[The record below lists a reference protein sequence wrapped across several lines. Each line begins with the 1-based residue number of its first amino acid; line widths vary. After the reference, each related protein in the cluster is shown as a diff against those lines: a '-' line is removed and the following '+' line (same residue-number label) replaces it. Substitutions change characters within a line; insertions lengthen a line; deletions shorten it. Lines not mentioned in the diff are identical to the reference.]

1 MTAATMAMPKRPRL
15 ATHDDLAEANRAGS
29 GNRLTVGDVLALLP
43 QLPSWPGLEA
53 REQTRRMRGAE
64 AILTWLLTYPGE
76 GWQQRW
82 LAAGA
87 DEDTR
92 WIDSVPFDH
101 SRSAAERRS
110 AITGGV
116 NGLLLCRVV
125 LPSYQFLAAFWP
137 LRLYENVRQV
147 FQPELFAH
155 IQRTAAAAGMRP
167 RDLAAGLAVISKMVL
182 HTGRDPGELT
192 VDDIYGYRNHGVR
205 LDRRGHSP
213 YGVHAAWELLRHG
226 GVLAVEGSLAAALR
240 RGQRPTAELVDS
252 YQIQCQPIRD
262 VLVRYLDE
270 RRPAVDYS
278 SFRTLLGTLAG
289 SFWRDIEH
297 HHPGLLPAVP

>member
-1 MTAATMAMPKRPRL
+1 MTAATMAISKRPRL

-53 REQTRRMRGAE
+53 REQTRRMRG
-64 AILTWLLTYPGE
+64 G
-76 GWQQRW
+76 W

-116 NGLLLCRVV
+116 NGLLLCRVL